1 MRRRGARG
9 VARRTTRRTVRRMRR
24 RFRRRLLVGGMVV
37 LAGSM
42 VYKMSKQDAD
52 RVEQHTGQSVE
63 ELSDEELQM
72 AMKQLGIQNQALTEQ
87 EMALAKQEAARL
99 DEDDDE
105 EEEVDEPAAAAAAA
119 PAPAPAPAGGD
130 YLDELE
136 RLAGLR
142 DKGILTDAE
151 FEAKKKQ
158 LLGL

>member
-9 VARRTTRRTVRRMRR
+9 VARRTTRRTMRRMRR

-105 EEEVDEPAAAAAAA
+105 EEDEPAAAAAAS
-119 PAPAPAPAGGD
+119 APAGGD

>member
-105 EEEVDEPAAAAAAA
+105 EEDEPAAAAAAS
-119 PAPAPAPAGGD
+119 APAGGD

>member
-9 VARRTTRRTVRRMRR
+9 VARRTTRRTMRRMRR

-99 DEDDDE
+99 DEDEDDDE
-105 EEEVDEPAAAAAAA
+105 EEDEPAAAAAA
-119 PAPAPAPAGGD
+119 APAPAGGD

>member
-9 VARRTTRRTVRRMRR
+9 VARRTTRRTMRRMRR

-72 AMKQLGIQNQALTEQ
+72 AMKQLGIQDQALTEQ

-105 EEEVDEPAAAAAAA
+105 EEDEPAAAAAA
-119 PAPAPAPAGGD
+119 APAPAGGD